1 MGNTNRPGT
10 LSINSNLRKA
20 TANNWLYLNVGNP
33 LKLAEKKS
41 NVIYTTKSDFTIL
54 VRVHEIPLKVN
65 KFH

>member
-1 MGNTNRPGT
+1 MVNTNRPGT
-10 LSINSNLRKA
+10 LSINSNLRKT

-41 NVIYTTKSDFTIL
+41 NVIYTTKSDFTVL
-54 VRVHEIPLKVN
+54 LRVNEIPLKVN